1 MTRTPKG
8 LADLEALEKVF
19 AALAHTSRRSILL
32 VLYARGG
39 SMTSGEIADRFD
51 CAWPTITRHLGVL
64 EEAGLLR
71 VEVRGR
77 QRCYTLETDRL
88 LDVAGGWIGRFE
100 RTRAGT
106 RGERGG
112 PRRVPPT
119 PRTAPTSCGQPT
131 RSRPSRRRR

>member
-8 LADLEALEKVF
+8 VADLEALERVF
-19 AALAHTSRRSILL
+19 AALAHRSRRSILL

-51 CAWPTITRHLGVL
+51 CTWPTITRHLGVL

-77 QRCYTLETDRL
+77 QRCYTLETARL

-100 RTRAGT
+100 GAEAGT
-106 RGERGG
+106 RGGRRG
-112 PRRVPPT
+112 PRRAPPT
-119 PRTAPTSCGQPT
+119 PRPASTSCGQPT
-131 RSRPSRRRR
+131 RSRASRRP